1 MKRIILLRHG
11 VTQENQ
17 SAVIQGQTD
26 GQLTELGREQARA
39 AGRRLSEQNIGRAVT
54 SDLARARET
63 LLEVLKFV
71 DCPWTTDKRL
81 RERNFGQFHGRTR
94 DEYAQTVKDSA
105 YEPHTFRP
113 PDGEDYTMVHQRVLA
128 FLDEAAITPGDE
140 ALLAVTHGGV
150 VRHLL
155 THAHQ
160 RPLTDVG
167 QFHTDNASIT
177 EFLVAAD
184 GTIDIVRMNDTSH
197 LGEGLKGPRLEMI

>member
-1 MKRIILLRHG
+1 MKHIILLRHG
-11 VTQENQ
+11 VTKENQ

-39 AGRRLSEQNIGRAVT
+39 AGRRLSEQNIDRAVT

-94 DEYAQTVKDSA
+94 DDYAQ
-105 YEPHTFRP
+105 F
-113 PDGEDYTMVHQRVLA
+113 VHQRVLA
-128 FLDEAAITPGDE
+128 FLDEAAATPGDG

-155 THAHQ
+155 TQAHQ